1 MNEEKLISKATE
13 SIIKARN
20 YSYKN
25 CESDLSI
32 EITKNETENYTYINL
47 KGYQASTVAVN
58 LQSIFSAIFSIQINS
73 NDNVNISIFKG

>member
-1 MNEEKLISKATE
+1 MSSEKLIVKATE

-25 CESDLSI
+25 CDADLTI
-32 EITKNETENYTYINL
+32 DITKNETENYTYINL
-47 KGYQASTVAVN
+47 KGYQASTVAIN